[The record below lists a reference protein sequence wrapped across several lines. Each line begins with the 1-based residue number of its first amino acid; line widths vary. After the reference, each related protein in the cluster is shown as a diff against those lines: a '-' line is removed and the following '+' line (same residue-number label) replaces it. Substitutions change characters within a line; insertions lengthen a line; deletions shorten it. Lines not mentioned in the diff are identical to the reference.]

1 MIESLHVLHYH
12 VCQYRCGVIA
22 YHTPRLVA
30 SERPV
35 RQHLLH
41 ALVVMGKQRVGH
53 IGLDVLMYE
62 VHQRMEGTISV
73 PQ

>member
-1 MIESLHVLHYH
+1 
-12 VCQYRCGVIA
+12 
-22 YHTPRLVA
+22 
-30 SERPV
+30 
-35 RQHLLH
+35 
-41 ALVVMGKQRVGH
+41 MGKQRVGH